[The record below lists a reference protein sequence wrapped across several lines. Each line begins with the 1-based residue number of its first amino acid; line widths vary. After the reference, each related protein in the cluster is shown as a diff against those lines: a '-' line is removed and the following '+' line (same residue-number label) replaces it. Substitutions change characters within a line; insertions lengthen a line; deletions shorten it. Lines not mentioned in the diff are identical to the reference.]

1 MKAIF
6 YATSTGNTEE
16 VANKIHEK
24 LDGFEL
30 IDISSDGVEKMKD
43 CESIVIGV
51 STWGEGELQDDWED
65 CFDDIQ
71 NIDFSDK
78 KVALFGLGDQESYG
92 HEFADALGIMYETL
106 NDNNAQIIGKTST
119 EGYEYEYSKAEVN
132 GEFVGLVIDEDNQ
145 AQLTDE
151 RVENWCNKI
160 KTLI

>member
-30 IDISSDGVEKMKD
+30 IDISSDGVDKMND
-43 CESIVIGV
+43 CESIVLGV

-71 NIDFSDK
+71 EIDFKDK

-92 HEFADALGIMYETL
+92 HEFVDALGIMYETL
-106 NDNNAQIIGKTST
+106 VEQNAKIIGKTSID
-119 EGYEYEYSKAEVN
+119 GYEYDYSKAEVD

-145 AQLTDE
+145 EDLTDE
-151 RVENWCNKI
+151 RVENWCNEI
-160 KTLI
+160 KSLI

>member
-16 VANKIHEK
+16 VANKIYEK

-30 IDISSDGVEKMKD
+30 IDISSDGVDKMND
-43 CESIVIGV
+43 CESIVLGV

-71 NIDFSDK
+71 EIDFKDK

-92 HEFADALGIMYETL
+92 HEFVDALGIMYETL
-106 NDNNAQIIGKTST
+106 VEQNAKIIGKTSID
-119 EGYEYEYSKAEVN
+119 GYEYDYSKAEVD

-145 AQLTDE
+145 EDLTDE
-151 RVENWCNKI
+151 RVENWCNEI
-160 KTLI
+160 KSLI